1 MGKHP
6 SAKKP
11 ASSYT
16 PISHREA
23 SFKEVDTIFF
33 TDKDIEMCN
42 VIPKDIFIAFGNYY
56 SDISPEVTL
65 STPSS
70 VEKKKLYK
78 N

>member
-1 MGKHP
+1 MGKCLC
-6 SAKKP
+6 SKKP
-11 ASSYT
+11 TSLYT
-16 PISHREA
+16 PVSHRET
-23 SFKEVDTIFF
+23 SFKEVEDIFF
-33 TDKDIEMCN
+33 TDKELERCN

-70 VEKKKLYK
+70 VEKKKFYK